1 MGQIGPSG
9 FLAQFLIGSYSFGPV
24 GPDPG
29 TSLRTPGRN
38 FRISNVKSLAQVP
51 LYISGPT
58 QIMEE
63 MKEFLRLSDL
73 SQYVNVFNDMGY
85 DSLTHLFRMGHKE
98 LVDLRQITSMKPGH
112 FARFVRSIRENVTAT
127 RNEAS
132 HPRGSM
138 SQIPVSDAPSDVAQ
152 LGPIPVGP
160 IPVGPTAVIM
170 AARDGVAQNGPNEIG
185 PQEFDDGPLLQV
197 YDHWKK
203 ARVASLNH
211 STIQG
216 CSIMANDKKSGGK
229 YKVLGCRSVLSKKK
243 AREEDD
249 GPPCPYVLF
258 WSQDKKGDWKLNQ
271 AKSILRHKPFCC
283 SGQAVTQ
290 MELLQDDKFIRT
302 QRLAKS
308 STGKAA
314 AKSALSSHGRLAG
327 SVKDYTARRARNT
340 IKHSNDVDYD
350 DDWSKL
356 NEWGQKFMQLNPQC
370 IFDLEKDEENR

>member
-1 MGQIGPSG
+1 LGQIGPSG

-38 FRISNVKSLAQVP
+38 FRLSNVKSLAQVP

-73 SQYVNVFNDMGY
+73 SQYVDVFQDMGY
-85 DSLTHLFRMGHKE
+85 DSLNHLFRMGHKE
-98 LVDLRQITSMKPGH
+98 LVALMQITSMKPGH

-127 RNEAS
+127 
-132 HPRGSM
+132 M
-138 SQIPVSDAPSDVAQ
+138 DAPSDVAQ

-160 IPVGPTAVIM
+160 TVIM

-249 GPPCPYVLF
+249 GPPCPYILF

-314 AKSALSSHGRLAG
+314 AKSALCSHGRLAG
-327 SVKDYTARRARNT
+327 SVKDFTARRARNT